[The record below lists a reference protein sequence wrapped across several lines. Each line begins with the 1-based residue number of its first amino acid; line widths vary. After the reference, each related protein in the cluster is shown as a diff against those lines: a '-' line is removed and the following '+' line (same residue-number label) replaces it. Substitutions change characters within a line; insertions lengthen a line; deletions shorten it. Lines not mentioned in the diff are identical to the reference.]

1 MNLNVVLR
9 HELHAL
15 INRASADQL
24 FTALHAPQ
32 SPIRDRF
39 IRFLA
44 LSYADWLSTQND
56 IDDDD
61 IKKEWKHALKLP
73 PNSFSFTSTN
83 KALDESKAP
92 KDLSNRAHTST
103 GMEDS
108 ASSSLELTNK
118 SSSDSNTPSVDSTTS
133 ALSGLN
139 GGGGGVNGAGGGGGG
154 GASPIGNKLQLQ
166 EKSPMHG
173 FKRLYSEN
181 EELVKKKLVQII
193 TNDQNYQLLAASS
206 QNHELSPLSDPDDA
220 LIDVIADE
228 AATMNGGTT
237 TTADK
242 ENTATP
248 NNNNNVNV
256 NNNSNNAEHESMRKF
271 FNLLSADQQQL
282 LKSKLPLLSDVT
294 TLEKRNEILTK
305 KLQLCGTTFDF
316 NTTNPLELKGIE
328 KKKQMLTEILEYIAR
343 FSWYNEQIL
352 ERCISTISGNL
363 FRALPRTGK
372 NPEVEDEPFEDPAWS
387 HLQLIYDLTLRL
399 VINTDV
405 DKKTMKKYLEGTF
418 VDNVIELFA
427 SEDPREREYLKTIL
441 HRIYG
446 RFMPLRALIRQSIA
460 NCCYRTIYEQYTVRF
475 HHNDDV
481 NAHLTAALT
490 PSISSASPE
499 RRLRM
504 VDKKYYQNSTR
515 NENGIAEFLEIF
527 CSIIHGFSIPVKKEH
542 KDFLRN
548 VLVPLHKCR
557 KLEKFHEQ
565 LVACCV
571 QFVFKDPSV
580 APVILGGLL
589 KFWPIQSPTKEE
601 MFIAEVVNVVNAMIN
616 HKNGFSWPDNREICL
631 SVIDTLVSCMKSH
644 HHSVAE
650 RALLVWGEDAIEILI
665 DLEKK
670 TIWPKIVEAFLD
682 NKHHW
687 NESLRECNEEA
698 MDVFKVRDPQ
708 TFNKIREEYELKQ
721 KQKQQQQHEAAQQSQ
736 PTTSNTQPTPWSSVD
751 DNEAVDEEQRMRVDK
766 WAKIQAMAGLNQ

>member
-15 INRASADQL
+15 INRATADQL
-24 FTALHAPQ
+24 CNALHSPQ

-61 IKKEWKHALKLP
+61 IKKEWKESLKMP
-73 PNSFSFTSTN
+73 SNGFAFRG
-83 KALDESKAP
+83 
-92 KDLSNRAHTST
+92 LSNGVASDH
-103 GMEDS
+103 S
-108 ASSSLELTNK
+108 AVAK
-118 SSSDSNTPSVDSTTS
+118 PVKVDSPP
-133 ALSGLN
+133 SGPPHDSRDPPVVV
-139 GGGGGVNGAGGGGGG
+139 GGGGNDSEVLSNGSS
-154 GASPIGNKLQLQ
+154 SPTHQQRLALNETKPLD
-166 EKSPMHG
+166 G
-173 FKRLYSEN
+173 FLRLYSDSEDVIN
-181 EELVKKKLVQII
+181 KQLTQII
-193 TNDQNYQLLAASS
+193 TNDANFQKLQNQMQNDLAHSQL
-206 QNHELSPLSDPDDA
+206 LSDPDNT
-220 LIDVIADE
+220 LIDQL
-228 AATMNGGTT
+228 
-237 TTADK
+237 TAD
-242 ENTATP
+242 ADDG
-248 NNNNNVNV
+248 VNG
-256 NNNSNNAEHESMRKF
+256 SAMRPEHENMRKF
-271 FNLLSADQQQL
+271 FDLLSNDQQQL
-282 LKSKLPLLSDVT
+282 LKSKLPLLAEIT
-294 TLEKRNEILTK
+294 TLDKRNDILIK
-305 KLQLCGTTFDF
+305 KLTLCATTFDF
-316 NTTNPLELKGIE
+316 LTTNPLELKGIE

-343 FSWYNEQIL
+343 YSWYNEQIL
-352 ERCISTISGNL
+352 ERCIKTISDNL
-363 FRALPRTGK
+363 FRALPRSGK
-372 NPEVEDEPFEDPAWS
+372 NPEVEDEPFEDPAWA

-405 DKKTMKKYLEGTF
+405 DKKTMKKYLEGEF

-460 NCCYRTIYEQYTVRF
+460 NCCYRTIYEQYTVNF
-475 HHNDDV
+475 EYFDDEIDYNNGLIHNKGDAMSV
-481 NAHLTAALT
+481 RPQRTALK
-490 PSISSASPE
+490 
-499 RRLRM
+499 RM
-504 VDKKYYQNSTR
+504 DKRYYQNSIR

-557 KLEKFHEQ
+557 KLDKFHEQ

-616 HKNGFSWPDNREICL
+616 HKNGFSWPENKHICL
-631 SVIDTLVSCMKSH
+631 SVIDTLVQCMKSH

-665 DLEKK
+665 DLDKK

-682 NKHHW
+682 NKNHW
-687 NESLRECNEEA
+687 NDSLRECNDEA

-708 TFNKIREEYELKQ
+708 TFNRIREEYDRK
-721 KQKQQQQHEAAQQSQ
+721 KKQQNHLQ
-736 PTTSNTQPTPWSSVD
+736 
-751 DNEAVDEEQRMRVDK
+751 NEDYQRAIEEQMEQKRQRRRQK
-766 WAKIQAMAGLNQ
+766 WIQINAMANRKKAAVFT

>member
-24 FTALHAPQ
+24 FTALHSPQ

-39 IRFLA
+39 IKFLA

-61 IKKEWKHALKLP
+61 IKKEWKHALRMQ
-73 PNSFSFTSTN
+73 PNGFAFNMINNQGDDYKGDKSSADKPYTSSM
-83 KALDESKAP
+83 D
-92 KDLSNRAHTST
+92 T
-103 GMEDS
+103 GDQ
-108 ASSSLELTNK
+108 NK
-118 SSSDSNTPSVDSTTS
+118 SSPLSNIDRNGSSSSMGNTLGNGAGDTGMN
-133 ALSGLN
+133 GLN
-139 GGGGGVNGAGGGGGG
+139 GGNGHQ
-154 GASPIGNKLQLQ
+154 LQLN
-166 EKSPMHG
+166 EKIPMEG
-173 FKRLYSEN
+173 FKRLYTESEG
-181 EELVKKKLVQII
+181 ELQNKLKKII
-193 TNDQNYQLLAASS
+193 TEDKNYNQLIESISPNDYNQSIIN
-206 QNHELSPLSDPDDA
+206 DPDNNILDQ
-220 LIDVIADE
+220 ITGND
-228 AATMNGGTT
+228 N
-237 TTADK
+237 DK
-242 ENTATP
+242 NDATP
-248 NNNNNVNV
+248 ISIEQEN
-256 NNNSNNAEHESMRKF
+256 MRKYF
-271 FNLLSADQQQL
+271 ELLTTEQQQL
-282 LKSKLPLLSDVT
+282 LKSKLPLLSDIT
-294 TLEKRNEILTK
+294 TLDKRNEILIK
-305 KLQLCGTTFDF
+305 KLQLCATTFDF
-316 NTTNPLELKGIE
+316 LTTNPLELKGIE

-343 FSWYNEQIL
+343 YSWYNEQIL
-352 ERCISTISGNL
+352 ERCIKTISGNL
-363 FRALPRTGK
+363 FRALPRSGK
-372 NPEVEDEPFEDPAWS
+372 NPDVEDEPFEDPAWA

-405 DKKTMKKYLEGTF
+405 DKKTMKKYLEGEF

-441 HRIYG
+441 HRIEG

-460 NCCYRTIYEQYTVRF
+460 NCCYRTIYEQYTVNF
-475 HHNDDV
+475 DYHDDIIDYNNGLIHNDGTYQL
-481 NAHLTAALT
+481 NANTFKYDNPNAIQKKALK
-490 PSISSASPE
+490 
-499 RRLRM
+499 RM
-504 VDKKYYQNSTR
+504 DKRYYQNSIR

-616 HKNGFSWPDNREICL
+616 HKNGFSWPENKEICL
-631 SVIDTLVSCMKSH
+631 SVIDTLVECMKSH

-665 DLEKK
+665 DLDKK

-682 NKHHW
+682 NKNHW

-708 TFNKIREEYELKQ
+708 TFNRIREEYERKQ
-721 KQKQQQQHEAAQQSQ
+721 KINNNSTAGGPNNANNKNDTAKQEKQQRRMDKWKKIKQMAQQKNAS
-736 PTTSNTQPTPWSSVD
+736 
-751 DNEAVDEEQRMRVDK
+751 K
-766 WAKIQAMAGLNQ
+766 